1 MPVTKNG
8 TLIPPALRTW
18 DSPCQGTQAQGVAKQ
33 SSRADLPIRKPW
45 ALLPVLL
52 ALGGCTMTSE
62 YVSSIGARAL
72 HGKATIPSGAQTIE
86 VPLQDSAISIWY
98 GGAFWYG
105 LRPESIGSAAGSV
118 TLDRSEFQNIG
129 IDPHEI
135 ALPFN
140 GNTVKFVTYGTLY
153 PGFKEIKL
161 THEYRRWYG
170 YPAQGLLAVAIP
182 VDLALSVVTVG
193 GFMIGMPII
202 VTIDAFKGK
211 PADSTQHS
219 PAAAGAT
226 PSVMSNSSPNAP
238 VSPRP

>member
-33 SSRADLPIRKPW
+33 SSGADFLIGKPW
-45 ALLPVLL
+45 VLLPALLT
-52 ALGGCTMTSE
+52 LGGCTIASE
-62 YVSSIGARAL
+62 YVSSIGARAI
-72 HGKATIPSGAQTIE
+72 HGQATVPSDAQTIE
-86 VPLQDSAISIWY
+86 VPLKDSAVSIWY
-98 GGAFWYG
+98 GGAFYYG
-105 LRPESIGSAAGSV
+105 LRPEVDGLVAGSIV
-118 TLDRSEFQNIG
+118 LDRSEFQNIG
-129 IDPHEI
+129 FDHHEL
-135 ALPFN
+135 ALPYN
-140 GNTVKFVTYGTLY
+140 GNTVKFVTYGDSY
-153 PGFKEIKL
+153 SGSKKIKL

-170 YPAQGLLAVAIP
+170 YPAQGLLAVTIP

-219 PAAAGAT
+219 PAPAGAT
-226 PSVMSNSSPNAP
+226 PPVMNNSSPNAP